1 MIVVSNTS
9 PINNLAKIGQLDLI
23 RQIYGTIIIPNG
35 VYRELTLPEFP
46 VAGANE
52 VQIFDWISVREVS
65 DRSTVDALQRELD
78 IGEAEAIALALELNA
93 DRVLIDELQGRL
105 VAGRLG
111 LKYVGIL
118 GILVE
123 AKSQGIISLVKP
135 LLDALVD
142 ESGFWVSRTMYDRI
156 LQLADED

>member
-23 RQIYGTIIIPNG
+23 RQLYSAVIIPNG

-65 DRSTVDALQRELD
+65 DRSTVDALQTELD

-111 LKYVGIL
+111 LKYIGIL

-123 AKSQGIISLVKP
+123 AKSQGIIPLVKP

-142 ESGFWVSRTMYDRI
+142 ESGFWISRFMYAHI
-156 LQLADED
+156 LQLADEE